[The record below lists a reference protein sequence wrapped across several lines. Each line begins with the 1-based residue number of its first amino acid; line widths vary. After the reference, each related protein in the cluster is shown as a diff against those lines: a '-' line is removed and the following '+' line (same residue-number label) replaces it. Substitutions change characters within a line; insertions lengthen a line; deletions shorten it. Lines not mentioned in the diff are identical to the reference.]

1 MLIIKSLIKNFF
13 YKSKEPK
20 QYWKQR
26 PNCGLFFQAKVKQN
40 IAELERN
47 AAALGTKGLNALV
60 KSKIIIIIY

>member
-1 MLIIKSLIKNFF
+1 LI
-13 YKSKEPK
+13 
-20 QYWKQR
+20 
-26 PNCGLFFQAKVKQN
+26 FQAKVKQN